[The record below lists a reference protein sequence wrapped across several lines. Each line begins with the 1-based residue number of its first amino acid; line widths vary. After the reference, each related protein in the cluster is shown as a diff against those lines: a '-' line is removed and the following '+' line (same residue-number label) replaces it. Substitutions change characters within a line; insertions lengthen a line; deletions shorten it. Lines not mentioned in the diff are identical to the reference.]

1 MIDYNNITV
10 VIFVRNNYCGYKTL
24 MNMYYTFWIIFGTT
38 LFFFFFDRSEMRSFF
53 LGPFYFYFYY
63 LIVFFFVLL
72 QQYTFYT
79 SMINIMYIQFQT
91 IVLEPGVLV

>member
-38 LFFFFFDRSEMRSFF
+38 LFFFFDRSEMRSFF
-53 LGPFYFYFYY
+53 FGSFLFLFLLFDS
-63 LIVFFFVLL
+63 FFFVLL
-72 QQYTFYT
+72 QHYTFYT
-79 SMINIMYIQFQT
+79 SMKNIMYIQFQT